1 MNVEQQQDLEE
12 MVKDIHAKMIE
23 SELMEKYHLTVAE
36 LKAVLEHLV
45 ETKALNRVEL
55 QRCPI
60 LNDNSVDSEPRRQW
74 LRHRLAFLLP
84 IYEADRPE
92 VRGWVTD
99 ITEKGVGTTKIQG
112 TVGEVKT
119 YVIAP
124 RRVGDI
130 DQIVFAAECR
140 WNSTEGRD
148 QVPIAGFRITEISPD
163 RLKQLRKLIRLI
175 TLGNGE

>member
-1 MNVEQQQDLEE
+1 MNVEQQKDLEE

-36 LKAVLEHLV
+36 LKAVLEHLL

-60 LNDNSVDSEPRRQW
+60 LDDLSVDSEPRRQW

-84 IYEADRPE
+84 ISEADRPE
-92 VRGWVTD
+92 VKGWVTD
-99 ITEKGVGTTKIQG
+99 ITEKGIGTTRIPA

-124 RRVGDI
+124 RRLRDVQ
-130 DQIVFAAECR
+130 QIAFVAECR

-148 QVPIAGFRITEISPD
+148 EVPIAGFRITEISAD
-163 RLKQLRKLIRLI
+163 RLLQLRKLIRLI